1 VISVIRNVSNI
12 YDGRKVKEI
21 TNQNMQSTETD
32 KKMSNMNV
40 GYIGVASFRSLF
52 IPFT

>member
-12 YDGRKVKEI
+12 YNGRKVKEI

-32 KKMSNMNV
+32 KKDV
-40 GYIGVASFRSLF
+40 QYERRLH
-52 IPFT
+52 